1 MKRKHVFLLTIIAL
15 FVGIIFVLN
24 RVSNSKLHNSEMVKI
39 GAVIPLTGNY
49 SDVGDWMKIGMD
61 MAVEDFNSKSEK
73 YQLSI
78 LYEDS
83 KSDPTSAI
91 SAYQMLKSTQNVQFY
106 VSTVSSVCLAL
117 KPLAVR
123 DSKFL
128 FVNAG
133 HKDLVTADAPF
144 VFRHALTIPQEAKF
158 MSEQLK
164 NDTTIVSNSRI
175 AVLYTNNE
183 IGIEFKD
190 VFVEEYGSHSPITN
204 TISYEE
210 SETDLKNIVK
220 KLLSRNPKV
229 IVIYGYTKN
238 FGQVISAIRE
248 QGFGGK
254 IYANQ
259 GFSTP
264 SAIENAGA
272 SGNNVFYS
280 DYDFPDN
287 DEMEALR
294 KRVKEKYNH
303 DLSSMNITSY
313 NIISLIGMAIDTVG
327 PNVNAVI
334 KYLNNNSPY
343 DINGMKITI
352 KQGEVYVPLKLVEN
366 VYQK

>member
-1 MKRKHVFLLTIIAL
+1 MKKNYVILLTIIVLVFGA
-15 FVGIIFVLN
+15 FFILN
-24 RVSNSKLHNSEMVKI
+24 RGCNRKPNDSEIVKI

-73 YQLSI
+73 HQLSI

-91 SAYQMLKSTQNVQFY
+91 SAYQKLKSTKNVQFY

-117 KPLAVR
+117 KPLAVK

-133 HKDLVTADAPF
+133 HKDLVTDDAPF

-158 MSEQLK
+158 MSDQLK
-164 NDTTIVSNSRI
+164 NDTTIVNSSKI
-175 AVLYTNNE
+175 AMLYTNNE

-190 VFVEEYGSHSPITN
+190 VFVEEYGLHSPITN
-204 TISYEE
+204 AISYEE
-210 SETDLKNIVK
+210 SETELKNIVM
-220 KLLSRNPKV
+220 KLLSQSPQV

-238 FGQVISAIRE
+238 FGQVITAIRE
-248 QGFGGK
+248 QGFNGK

-287 DEMEALR
+287 EEMEALR
-294 KRVKEKYNH
+294 KRVKEKYNK

-313 NIISLIGMAIDTVG
+313 NIIYLMGMAIDAVG
-327 PNVNAVI
+327 SDVNEI
-334 KYLNNNSPY
+334 ISYLNNNGPY
-343 DINGMKITI
+343 DINGMTITI
-352 KQGEVYVPLKLVEN
+352 EQGEVYVPLKLVEN
-366 VYQK
+366 TYQ